1 MSRNLQHR
9 LNRPGRISEMLSITA
24 YASGSSGNCYT
35 VTNGK
40 ATVMLD
46 CGLPFREIQRLTGYQ
61 LPDAVL
67 VTHEHKDH
75 SKAAADFLRMGVDVY
90 MTQGTADALGLS
102 GHRLH
107 IMNRDPCGLIG
118 EKEEIQV
125 RAFPTQHDAKEPCGF
140 TIDDVE
146 DRILYATDT
155 YYLRYRFPGI
165 TKMVIECNHSY
176 DILRENIS
184 AGRLD
189 PRLANRLMRS
199 HFSLENVLDFLRA
212 NDLSTVK
219 EIWLIHLSDDNA
231 DPVLFERAVAEAT
244 GKAVYVACKR
254 SFVQEG
260 V

>member
-1 MSRNLQHR
+1 
-9 LNRPGRISEMLSITA
+9 MLSITA

-46 CGLPFREIQRLTGYQ
+46 CGLPFQEIQRLTGYQ

-90 MTQGTADALGLS
+90 MTQGTADALGLA
-102 GHRLH
+102 GHRLKT
-107 IMNRDPCGLIG
+107 MNLGTCGFID
-118 EKEEIQV
+118 EIHV
-125 RAFPTQHDAKEPCGF
+125 RMFPTQHDAKEPCGF
-140 TIDDVE
+140 TLDDGE

-165 TKMVIECNHSY
+165 TKMMVECNHSY

-199 HFSLENVLDFLRA
+199 HFSVENLLDFLRA

-231 DPVLFERAVAEAT
+231 DPALFEKAVAEAT
-244 GKAVYVACKR
+244 GKAVYVADRKWR
-254 SFVQEG
+254 
-260 V
+260 